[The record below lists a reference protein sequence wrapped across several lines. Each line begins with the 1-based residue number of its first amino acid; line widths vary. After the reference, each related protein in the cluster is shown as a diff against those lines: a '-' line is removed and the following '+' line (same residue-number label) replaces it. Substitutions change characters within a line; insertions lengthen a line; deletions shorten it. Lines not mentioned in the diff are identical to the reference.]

1 MTTTQYLIAFI
12 VTFVVL
18 TLANIA
24 LFKFNEKLA
33 MRARPIFDLV
43 LSYGSV
49 AVLFFDLTAGAIILG
64 ALFGMAFFGS
74 FVGAYLARAT
84 IKESHTPV
92 TQTISMCVKI
102 ALHSVA
108 RCFGFNYAIKF

>member
-1 MTTTQYLIAFI
+1 MTTTQYLFAFI
-12 VTFVVL
+12 ATFVVF
-18 TLANIA
+18 TLANIV

-33 MRARPIFDLV
+33 MRVRPIFDLV
-43 LSYGSV
+43 LAYGSV
-49 AVLFFDLTAGAIILG
+49 ALMFFNLTAGAVILG
-64 ALFGMAFFGS
+64 VLFGMAFIGS

-84 IKESHTPV
+84 IKENHTPV
-92 TQTISMCVKI
+92 SETISMCVKI